1 MQNDASCRCRER
13 TRKKYAMGRLRRAT
27 DRLMVAESDVER
39 DVATRWVTAW
49 AGAIGELQFSSVV
62 KGRFGIQERGTIGR
76 IREGEFLIHSDY
88 QLHTFVSP
96 LPAESKH
103 ALENL
108 MGKKSISDDASDSNE
123 TTEQALVALTLQI
136 REFVQIR
143 SLDSRFAVKLVKRL
157 KKEADAISDRGNA
170 TKPGQKEL
178 KKAFDAVD
186 EVLRAHDA
194 ALLVTA
200 NAALRETDDPA
211 RTKNSQQPPA
221 GG

>member
-1 MQNDASCRCRER
+1 
-13 TRKKYAMGRLRRAT
+13 
-27 DRLMVAESDVER
+27 
-39 DVATRWVTAW
+39 
-49 AGAIGELQFSSVV
+49 
-62 KGRFGIQERGTIGR
+62 
-76 IREGEFLIHSDY
+76 
-88 QLHTFVSP
+88 
-96 LPAESKH
+96 
-103 ALENL
+103 
-108 MGKKSISDDASDSNE
+108 MGKKSFSDDASDSNE

-136 REFVQIR
+136 KGFVENR
-143 SLDSRFAVKLVKRL
+143 SLDSRFAAKLVKRL
-157 KKEADAISDRGNA
+157 KKEADAISERGNS

-211 RTKNSQQPPA
+211 RTKKSRQSPA